1 MVINR
6 NLLVFAFGFTLVAS
20 VVHASIDNERKPYI
34 VYMGEAR
41 GAGISTSD
49 EHHNLLLATTGDE
62 SIAKSSK
69 IYSYGKSFN
78 GFAARL
84 LPHEVK
90 RLSDEDGVVSVFA
103 NTRNRLHTTRS
114 WDFLGM
120 PQTAKRRLDIE
131 SNIVVGVLD
140 TGIYVD
146 APSFNDDGYGPV
158 PAKWK
163 GKCVKGANFTGCN
176 KKVIGAR
183 YYNLENIDVENQSPA
198 DLDGHGTHTSST
210 AAGTAVKDASLYGLA
225 QGTARG
231 GVPSARIA
239 MYKVCWGSGCS
250 DMDLLAAFDDAI
262 SDGVDI
268 ISVSI
273 GGDSRS
279 FFQDPIAIG
288 SFHAMKKGILT
299 SCSAGNGGPYPGTV
313 ENVAPW
319 IMTIA
324 ATSIDRQ
331 FTTAFK
337 LGNGMKSTG
346 ISINTFSPK
355 KETYPLIDGARASN
369 SSGDYYGNISAC
381 DYGTLSSDKVKG
393 KLVYCLGSSGQDYTI
408 KELNGAGV
416 ITSLDAPTDIAYTTI
431 IPGTTVQLKDGYK
444 IDEYINST
452 KNPRAVIYKT
462 RATTMRAPF
471 VASFSSRGPQL
482 ISLNIL
488 KPDIAAPGL
497 GILAAYS
504 KLASVTGYPSD
515 SRYSPFNII
524 SGTSMSC
531 PHAAAAAAYVKTFH
545 PDWSPA
551 AIKSALM
558 TTATPMKIKEVDAE
572 FGSGSGQ
579 INPSEAVHPG
589 LVYDINMSSYIR
601 FLCKE
606 GYNSTTISL
615 LIGGKKKY
623 KCSNLKPAQGI
634 DGLNYPSMHA
644 QLKSAGS
651 KISAVFYRTLTNVGY
666 GNNSVYKA
674 TVTSPKDVSIKVV
687 PNSLKFNR
695 THQKQSFEVFVEG
708 GSMQNGTQILSALL
722 EWSDSKH
729 IVRSP
734 IIIYKPSE

>member
-1 MVINR
+1 MKSGREQLRPLKMVINR
-6 NLLVFAFGFTLVAS
+6 NLLVLAFGFTLVAS
-20 VVHASIDNERKPYI
+20 VVHASIDSERKPYI

-273 GGDSRS
+273 GGDSRR
-279 FFQDPIAIG
+279 
-288 SFHAMKKGILT
+288 
-299 SCSAGNGGPYPGTV
+299 NGGPYPGTV

-369 SSGDYYGNISAC
+369 SSGDYYGNIR
-381 DYGTLSSDKVKG
+381 YGSGNTVQ
-393 KLVYCLGSSGQDYTI
+393 GSSGQDYTI

-444 IDEYINST
+444 IDVYINST

-462 RATTMRAPF
+462 RTTAMRAPF

-515 SRYSPFNII
+515 SRYSTFNII

-623 KCSNLKPAQGI
+623 KCSNFKPAQGM

-644 QLKSAGS
+644 QLKSARS

-674 TVTSPKDVSIKVV
+674 TVTSPKDLSIKVV

>member
-1 MVINR
+1 MKSGREQLRPMKMVINR
-6 NLLVFAFGFTLVAS
+6 NLLVLAFGFTLVAS
-20 VVHASIDNERKPYI
+20 VVHASIDSERKPYI

-176 KKVIGAR
+176 KKVIGA
-183 YYNLENIDVENQSPA
+183 
-198 DLDGHGTHTSST
+198 
-210 AAGTAVKDASLYGLA
+210 
-225 QGTARG
+225 
-231 GVPSARIA
+231 
-239 MYKVCWGSGCS
+239 
-250 DMDLLAAFDDAI
+250 
-262 SDGVDI
+262 
-268 ISVSI
+268 
-273 GGDSRS
+273 
-279 FFQDPIAIG
+279 
-288 SFHAMKKGILT
+288 
-299 SCSAGNGGPYPGTV
+299 
-313 ENVAPW
+313 
-319 IMTIA
+319 
-324 ATSIDRQ
+324 
-331 FTTAFK
+331 
-337 LGNGMKSTG
+337 
-346 ISINTFSPK
+346 
-355 KETYPLIDGARASN
+355 
-369 SSGDYYGNISAC
+369 SAC

-408 KELNGAGV
+408 KELHGAGV

-444 IDEYINST
+444 IDVYINST

-462 RATTMRAPF
+462 RTTAMRAPF

-482 ISLNIL
+482 ISLSIL
-488 KPDIAAPGL
+488 KSGQPDIAAPGL

-504 KLASVTGYPSD
+504 KLASVTGYP
-515 SRYSPFNII
+515 
-524 SGTSMSC
+524 T
-531 PHAAAAAAYVKTFH
+531 AAAYVKTFH

-623 KCSNLKPAQGI
+623 KCSNFKPAQGM

-644 QLKSAGS
+644 QLKSARS
-651 KISAVFYRTLTNVGY
+651 KISAVFYRTLTNVG
-666 GNNSVYKA
+666 
-674 TVTSPKDVSIKVV
+674 
-687 PNSLKFNR
+687 LKFNR

>member
-1 MVINR
+1 MKTVTQ
-6 NLLVFAFGFTLVAS
+6 NLLVFALVAT
-20 VVHASIDNERKPYI
+20 VTAVHASNGSERKPYI

-49 EHHNLLLATTGDE
+49 EHHSLLLAATGDE
-62 SIAKSSK
+62 SIAKNSK
-69 IYSYGKSFN
+69 IYSYGKNFN

-90 RLSDEDGVVSVFA
+90 RLSDEDSVVSVFA
-103 NTRNRLHTTRS
+103 NTRNKLHTTRS

-131 SNIVVGVLD
+131 SNIIVGVLD

-146 APSFNDDGYGPV
+146 APSFNDEGYGPV

-176 KKVIGAR
+176 NKVIGAR
-183 YYNLENIDVENQSPA
+183 YYNLENSEVENPSPA

-210 AAGTAVKDASLYGLA
+210 AAGIAVKDASLYGIA

-273 GGDSRS
+273 GGASRS

-288 SFHAMKKGILT
+288 SFHSMKKGILT
-299 SCSAGNGGPYPGTV
+299 SCSAGNNGPYPGSV

-331 FTTAFK
+331 FTTAVK
-337 LGNGMKSTG
+337 LGNGMKATG

-369 SSGDYYGNISAC
+369 SSGDHYGNISAC
-381 DYGTLSSDKVKG
+381 DYGTLSMDKVKG
-393 KLVYCLGSSGQDYTI
+393 KLVYCLGSNGQDYTI
-408 KELNGAGV
+408 KELQGAGV
-416 ITSLDAPTDIAYTTI
+416 ITSLDAPTDTAYATV
-431 IPGTTVQLKDGYK
+431 IPGTSVQLKDGYK
-444 IDEYINST
+444 IDVYINST
-452 KNPRAVIYKT
+452 RNPRAVIYKT
-462 RATTMRAPF
+462 RTTYMSAPS

-482 ISLNIL
+482 INLNIL

-504 KLASVTGYPSD
+504 KLATVTGDPND

-558 TTATPMKIKEVDAE
+558 TTATPIKIKDVDAE
-572 FGSGSGQ
+572 LGSGSGQ
-579 INPSEAVHPG
+579 INPLKAVHPG
-589 LVYDINMSSYIR
+589 LVYDIPMSSYIR

-615 LIGGKKKY
+615 LLGGKKKY
-623 KCSNLKPAQGI
+623 RCSNFQPAQGT

-644 QLKSAGS
+644 QLKSAES
-651 KISAVFYRTLTNVGY
+651 NISAVFYRTLTNVGY
-666 GNNSVYKA
+666 GNNSLYKA
-674 TVTSPKDVSIKVV
+674 TVTSPKDLSIKIV

-695 THQKQSFEVFVEG
+695 PHQKQSFKVFVEG
-708 GSMQNGTQILSALL
+708 GSMQNGTRLLSALL

-734 IIIYKPSE
+734 IIIYNSSQ